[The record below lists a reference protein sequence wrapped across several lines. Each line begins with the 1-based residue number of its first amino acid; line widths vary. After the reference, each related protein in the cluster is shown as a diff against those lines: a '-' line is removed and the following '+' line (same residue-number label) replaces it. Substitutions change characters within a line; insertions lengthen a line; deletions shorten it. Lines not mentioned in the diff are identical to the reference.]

1 MIKAIIFDFDGVIL
15 ESVDVKTNA
24 FADIYSHF
32 GEEIKNKVIKHH
44 TLHGG
49 ISRYNKFKIYHEQF
63 LGIDLSDN
71 DLNNLADTFSKK
83 VIQKV
88 IKAPYVTGAYEF
100 ISNHFKYYDM
110 YISTATPTQEIE
122 EILNSK
128 NLMKYFKGVYGSPEE
143 KVNHIRK
150 ILDKK
155 DYNTKEVVFIGDS
168 TSDRDAARKNNIQ
181 FIGRI
186 GKNNST
192 LINEVITIRD
202 MINFTKIIKGLSNIN

>member
-1 MIKAIIFDFDGVIL
+1 
-15 ESVDVKTNA
+15 
-24 FADIYSHF
+24 
-32 GEEIKNKVIKHH
+32 
-44 TLHGG
+44 
-49 ISRYNKFKIYHEQF
+49 
-63 LGIDLSDN
+63 
-71 DLNNLADTFSKK
+71 
-83 VIQKV
+83 
-88 IKAPYVTGAYEF
+88 
-100 ISNHFKYYDM
+100 
-110 YISTATPTQEIE
+110 
-122 EILNSK
+122 
-128 NLMKYFKGVYGSPEE
+128 VYGSPEE

-202 MINFTKIIKGLSNIN
+202 MINFTKIIKDLSNIN